1 LKIEIEGKERED
13 TKERKD
19 LECLV
24 LRCRTISIFKGEE
37 SSKERKIKIKPW
49 ISNTFV

>member
-13 TKERKD
+13 TKERKY

-24 LRCRTISIFKGEE
+24 LHCRTISIFKGEE